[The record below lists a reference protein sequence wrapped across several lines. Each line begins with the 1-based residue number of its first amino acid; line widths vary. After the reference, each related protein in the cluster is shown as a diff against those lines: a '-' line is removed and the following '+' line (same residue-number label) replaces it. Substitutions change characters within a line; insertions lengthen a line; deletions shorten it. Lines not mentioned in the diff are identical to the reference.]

1 MKGLGILCQIQL
13 KPKQNEFRKIPLL
26 SSFTSCCFHF
36 FYFNI
41 RYCLMYNSNLTRLE
55 LKKLWDQRSQRC
67 PCLVLILSIR
77 RCGINWNPL
86 ITQILPISH
95 TFCPILSHYL
105 FRFLRTRSFNYASIP
120 LIFSTF
126 RPGFLYYS
134 FHLFALF
141 IPNHSLWTGRNHP
154 YLRGFSR

>member
-1 MKGLGILCQIQL
+1 M
-13 KPKQNEFRKIPLL
+13 
-26 SSFTSCCFHF
+26 SSAKFHF
-36 FYFNI
+36 FH
-41 RYCLMYNSNLTRLE
+41 RL
-55 LKKLWDQRSQRC
+55 LPVVSTSSISISDTALCIIPIWIDWSWKILWDQHSHRC

-77 RCGINWNPL
+77 SSIRRCGKNWNPL

-95 TFCPILSHYL
+95 TICPILSHYL

-126 RPGFLYYS
+126 RPGFFYYS

-141 IPNHSLWTGRNHP
+141 IPNHSLWTGRNHQ
-154 YLRGFSR
+154 YLRDFSRKSLSQ